1 MATRMGGRA
10 QALLEGTDS
19 GVVYASLGTLCTF
32 GLEGF
37 RRVAAALGALPQR
50 VVWKLAPG
58 DLPGNAT
65 LGALRLAPNLRV
77 RPAAPPA
84 QVPVWHAS
92 GCDWSR
98 LPLPGSYF
106 KEPPAPFTLLSCTSG
121 ASHWNVRHTVWPLR
135 LGCQATGM
143 CDAASRMRGRSRIFW
158 SPAGHGGMITSM
170 SVASKRAPCIRC
182 CTAPR
187 LRRPRT

>member
-1 MATRMGGRA
+1 MGGRA

-77 RPAAPPA
+77 RPAAHMHGCLCGRH
-84 QVPVWHAS
+84 HAVTKTPS
-92 GCDWSR
+92 FPWV
-98 LPLPGSYF
+98 
-106 KEPPAPFTLLSCTSG
+106 
-121 ASHWNVRHTVWPLR
+121 N
-135 LGCQATGM
+135 
-143 CDAASRMRGRSRIFW
+143 
-158 SPAGHGGMITSM
+158 
-170 SVASKRAPCIRC
+170 SVNCRQ
-182 CTAPR
+182 
-187 LRRPRT
+187 L